1 MRRSVHQRQLP
12 SVSVLRARTTQ
23 PQLWLHNNHSCRA
36 NISTRA
42 AAAVAP
48 ATRDRLCATSAVN
61 FTQRNVVPPLGA
73 QAGRLRGYNSS
84 RGTVPCY
91 LRRGTEEAK
100 ISGAR

>member
-12 SVSVLRARTTQ
+12 SVSVLRMRTTQ

-48 ATRDRLCATSAVN
+48 ATRDRLCATSVVN
-61 FTQRNVVPPLGA
+61 FAQRNVVPPLGA
-73 QAGRLRGYNSS
+73 KSGPALVIIA

-91 LRRGTEEAK
+91 PRRGTQEAK